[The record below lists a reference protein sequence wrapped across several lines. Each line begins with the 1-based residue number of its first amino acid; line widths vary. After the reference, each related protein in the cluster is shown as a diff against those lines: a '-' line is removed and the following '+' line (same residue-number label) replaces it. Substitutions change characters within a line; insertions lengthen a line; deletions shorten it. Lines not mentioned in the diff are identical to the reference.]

1 MEAGS
6 LFEHYAILTSRW
18 FKTPGSLSVDIAPE
32 ALDNF
37 VDLRDLGVLT
47 DSWLQEQ
54 LWPPP

>member
-32 ALDNF
+32 PPDNF
-37 VDLRDLGVLT
+37 VDLGVLT

-54 LWPPP
+54 LWPLP